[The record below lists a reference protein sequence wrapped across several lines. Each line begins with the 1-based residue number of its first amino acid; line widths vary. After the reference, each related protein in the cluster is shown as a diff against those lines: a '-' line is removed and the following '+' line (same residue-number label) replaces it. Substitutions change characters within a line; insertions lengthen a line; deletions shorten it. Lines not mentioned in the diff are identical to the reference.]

1 MSFGL
6 KYSGGTQFECQPE
19 VRIFHYIFL
28 FHFVLYNIILYLL
41 YYYILYVNLSAA
53 VFIHRM
59 YICVFC
65 RSMQYP
71 KGIIVGKKVQNFKM
85 NVAVIGILND
95 AEEYTVVISSRLWI
109 ICIITM

>member
-1 MSFGL
+1 
-6 KYSGGTQFECQPE
+6 
-19 VRIFHYIFL
+19 
-28 FHFVLYNIILYLL
+28 
-41 YYYILYVNLSAA
+41 
-53 VFIHRM
+53 
-59 YICVFC
+59 
-65 RSMQYP
+65 MQYP